1 MTFRTREVFVLYVCV
16 VCSHFCM
23 HVYVEANIKLVP
35 ETGTSA
41 ATLAVYVGAREPHAG
56 KSSCLFTNGATSPS
70 PEL

>member
-1 MTFRTREVFVLYVCV
+1 MYVCV

-56 KSSCLFTNGATSPS
+56 KSSCLLCGSLFTNGATSPS